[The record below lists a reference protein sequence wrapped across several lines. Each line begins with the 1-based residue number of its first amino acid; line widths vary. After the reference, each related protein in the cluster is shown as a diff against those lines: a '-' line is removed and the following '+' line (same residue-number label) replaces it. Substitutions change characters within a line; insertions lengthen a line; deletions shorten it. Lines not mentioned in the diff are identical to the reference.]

1 MSTSNE
7 ILRLQNARNSIR
19 TKLTELGL
27 SDPSAKLDALAEAVC
42 GIENRGSVSAQIQEG
57 ATYTIPRG
65 YHNGSGTVSGVSG
78 GGNYNLQSKTVT
90 PTKAIQT
97 VTPDEGYFG
106 LSDITVA
113 AIPNNYSDTSVVT
126 ASSADVLANRVFVD
140 ASGETV
146 AGTMVNNGTITAAI
160 DGLNTVS
167 YTIPAGYTAGGAVS
181 LSSDI
186 ELALAAI

>member
-27 SDPSAKLDALAEAVC
+27 SSSTAKLDALAQAVS
-42 GIENRGSVSAQIQEG
+42 GIENCGSVSAQIQEG